1 VHEVAAEIRKKLQN
15 DQGEGVCAPLLLL
28 AISNSSAA
36 RDSRVVSEAARI
48 GALAWAHLHA
58 CVRTARH
65 ELRTHGCKSQTLELT
80 SRLFADDKRSRE
92 RSPRQDRNVS
102 GEASPYRKNN
112 GSDAVEPRGRQV
124 IIKRSGVGAS
134 PASGHV
140 GIGVKF
146 RDDQGQHIVT
156 SLLPDGPADKTKQVF
171 QGDKMIAVDG
181 VPLYGKSSSEVI
193 DLILGPPGADLTLT
207 LQRSDHYSGEN
218 SPSPGSTS
226 ITQQKARDETPD
238 LKSLDSPSAEEFE
251 LVSPEQRRE
260 SGALSQR
267 RESGALSGVSPRA
280 RDYSV
285 GVKFAMDDRMRITVH
300 LVVPGTVR
308 VS

>member
-1 VHEVAAEIRKKLQN
+1 
-15 DQGEGVCAPLLLL
+15 
-28 AISNSSAA
+28 
-36 RDSRVVSEAARI
+36 
-48 GALAWAHLHA
+48 
-58 CVRTARH
+58 
-65 ELRTHGCKSQTLELT
+65 
-80 SRLFADDKRSRE
+80 
-92 RSPRQDRNVS
+92 
-102 GEASPYRKNN
+102 
-112 GSDAVEPRGRQV
+112 V

-146 RDDQGQHIVT
+146 TEDQGQHIVT

-181 VPLYGKSSSEVI
+181 VPLYGKSCSEVI
-193 DLILGPPGADLTLT
+193 DLILGPAGADLTLT

-260 SGALSQR
+260 SGALS
-267 RESGALSGVSPRA
+267 GVSPRA

-300 LVVPGTVR
+300 LVGPGTVR

>member
-1 VHEVAAEIRKKLQN
+1 M
-15 DQGEGVCAPLLLL
+15 
-28 AISNSSAA
+28 
-36 RDSRVVSEAARI
+36 
-48 GALAWAHLHA
+48 
-58 CVRTARH
+58 
-65 ELRTHGCKSQTLELT
+65 
-80 SRLFADDKRSRE
+80 
-92 RSPRQDRNVS
+92 
-102 GEASPYRKNN
+102 
-112 GSDAVEPRGRQV
+112 

-146 RDDQGQHIVT
+146 TEDQGQHIVT

-226 ITQQKARDETPD
+226 ITQKARDITPD
-238 LKSLDSPSAEEFE
+238 LKSLDSPSAEKFE
-251 LVSPEQRRE
+251 LE
-260 SGALSQR
+260 SLEQR
-267 RESGALSGVSPRA
+267 RESGALSGVSPPA